1 MYVLN
6 VYVNNV
12 KLKIGGF
19 KKGILFYICLSVLKD
34 FNVYFLWLIVNSM

>member
-6 VYVNNV
+6 VFVNNV

-19 KKGILFYICLSVLKD
+19 KKGILFYYYMFKCVKR
-34 FNVYFLWLIVNSM
+34 F

>member
-6 VYVNNV
+6 VYVNNI

-19 KKGILFYICLSVLKD
+19 KKGILFYMFKCVKR
-34 FNVYFLWLIVNSM
+34 F